1 MITKYIITALLALC
15 LALGGYGYWAH
26 QEARRAA
33 ITISAQKGTID
44 AQEAALGAA
53 KALHEADNK
62 ALLARTQANRVLTK
76 KHKEAIDAL
85 STIRATSPGWYD
97 SPLPPGVAEWLRD
110 HANRE
115 GSREGAPASGPARA
129 LPAP

>member
-44 AQEAALGAA
+44 AQEAALATA
-53 KALHEADNK
+53 EALHARSEK
-62 ALLARTQANRVLTK
+62 ALLARTRANTALIK

-85 STIRATSPGWYD
+85 STIRSSNPGWYD

-110 HANRE
+110 HAN
-115 GSREGAPASGPARA
+115 GQGAGQGAAPVSPAGA
-129 LPAP
+129 LPSP

>member
-1 MITKYIITALLALC
+1 MITKYVITALLALC

-44 AQEAALGAA
+44 AQEAALATAA
-53 KALHEADNK
+53 ALHASSEK

-85 STIRATSPGWYD
+85 STIRTRSPGWYD

-110 HANRE
+110 HANGQGPSE
-115 GSREGAPASGPARA
+115 GVPSSRPDGAV
-129 LPAP
+129 PAP